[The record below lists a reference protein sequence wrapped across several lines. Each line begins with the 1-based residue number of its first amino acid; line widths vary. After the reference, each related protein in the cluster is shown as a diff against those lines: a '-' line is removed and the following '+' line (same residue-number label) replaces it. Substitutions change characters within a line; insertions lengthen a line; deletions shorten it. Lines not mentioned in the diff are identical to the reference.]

1 MSKADGDLS
10 ALQSPTDNVSSLAR
24 KCRIEAVRAMNS
36 RTKAFLL
43 DLAAYFEAAAGECVI
58 INPDDTELQGAVAD
72 RLESLA
78 AKRRI

>member
-1 MSKADGDLS
+1 MSKEGGDLS
-10 ALQSPTDNVSSLAR
+10 VLQGPTDSVSFLAR
-24 KCRIEAVRAMNS
+24 RCRIEAVRAMNS

-43 DLAAYFEAAAGECVI
+43 ELAAYFEAAAGECVI
-58 INPDDTELQGAVAD
+58 INPDDTELQSAVAD